1 MRRRCAPDDKLS
13 ISRYF
18 EQSVNSHTR
27 LGIDFEALSVAQKP
41 VVNTIFADVP
51 FITFG
56 ALTRSSGES
65 IPTKAHVEVP
75 RPALRS
81 QY

>member
-1 MRRRCAPDDKLS
+1 MRRGCAPNDKLS
-13 ISRYF
+13 TSRYF

-27 LGIDFEALSVAQKP
+27 LGIDLEALSVAQKP

-56 ALTRSSGES
+56 ALTGSSGES
-65 IPTKAHVEVP
+65 ILTKAHVEVP